1 MWFFLHEDIQQGK
14 VVSEITFF
22 GWACQACSRPSF
34 GTTNALN
41 LVPWVLEKMFS
52 LEMVKNDISL
62 AGAGKL
68 NAIFLKRCVKPMTR
82 YN

>member
-14 VVSEITFF
+14 VASEITFF
-22 GWACQACSRPSF
+22 GWAYRVCSRPLF
-34 GTTNALN
+34 GTTMALN

-62 AGAGKL
+62 AGPGKL
-68 NAIFLKRCVKPMTR
+68 NAIF
-82 YN
+82 